1 MHSLRSRIVLFYVSL
16 LAVVLSL
23 SFALISA
30 ANLRISRQQATQDL
44 VVGERVFRRLLEQ
57 NARQLQQAA
66 TVLASDFAF
75 REAVATRDT
84 GTIISVLNNHGRRI
98 KAQVLM
104 LSAPDQRLLADTRH
118 ATSGSE
124 AYPFPALLQRAA
136 RDGGT
141 TAIAV
146 LDGQPYQLVV
156 VPVKAPVLIAWV
168 TIGFIIDDTAA
179 RDLHALSALQV
190 SFVGYENGRWSL
202 YSSTLPPALR
212 TELLAQPQLF
222 KASTQPLA
230 GETFQARLLALDPGQ
245 DTPVHALLQ
254 QSLNAEMAPFHAL
267 QRTLF
272 LLAAVS
278 LLVFFLAGHLI
289 ARSITRPLRTLAG
302 VARRIR
308 DGDYH
313 QSIASGS
320 DREISELG
328 ASLAHMQQ
336 AIAEREDH
344 ILLLAYQD
352 ALTALPNRARFNET
366 LHAALEDARHND
378 GALTI
383 LLLDLDRFQ
392 QMNDTLGHPVG
403 DRVLQTVAERLA
415 AVQPAPRLLARLGG
429 DEFALLFCAVAL
441 TECRPLIEAVAQ
453 LFETQI
459 EVDGRRLDVRA
470 SIGVA
475 AFPEHGAN
483 AIDLLRAADEAMYL
497 AKRSHSVFAIH
508 EPAHST
514 FRQEHLSLLGD
525 LKRAVE
531 NDELAL
537 HFQPKIDL
545 VTGVADQAEAL
556 VRWQHPQR
564 GFIAPAEFIP
574 FAEQTGYIR
583 DLTRWVL
590 RAATRQAGIWLAA
603 GLPIK
608 ISVNISTRDL
618 LDPTLPT
625 CIAECLQAAALP
637 ADLLCL
643 EITESGFMDNPA
655 QALTVLNGL
664 RSSGLGLSIDDY
676 GTGYSS
682 LAYIR
687 HLPVT
692 ELKIDRS
699 FVVDLL
705 TNPVDSMIVRS
716 TVELA
721 HQLGLMVVA
730 EGIEDEATGA
740 GLAALGCDRAQGYFY
755 ARPMP
760 AAAFETWYRKR

>member
-30 ANLRISRQQATQDL
+30 ANLRISQQQATQDL

-66 TVLASDFAF
+66 IVLAGDFAF

-98 KAQVLM
+98 NAQVLM
-104 LSAPDQRLLADTRH
+104 LSAPDQRLLADTRR
-118 ATSGSE
+118 ATTGSE
-124 AYPFPALLQRAA
+124 PYPFPALLRRAA

-168 TIGFIIDDTAA
+168 TMGFVIDDRAA

-190 SFVGYENGRWSL
+190 SFVGQETSRWRL
-202 YSSTLPPALR
+202 YSSTLPPMQRAA
-212 TELLAQPQLF
+212 LLAEPKLMTAAHQTL
-222 KASTQPLA
+222 S
-230 GETFQARLLALDPGQ
+230 GEDFQARLLALDPGQ
-245 DTPVHALLQ
+245 NTRVHALLQ

-272 LLAAVS
+272 LLAAIS

-289 ARSITRPLRTLAG
+289 ARTITRPLHTLAG

-313 QSIASGS
+313 QPIASGR
-320 DREISELG
+320 DREIGELG

-344 ILLLAYQD
+344 ILRLAYQD
-352 ALTALPNRARFNET
+352 ALTGLPNRARFNET
-366 LHAALEDARHND
+366 LHEALQEAGRVG
-378 GALTI
+378 GALSI

-403 DRVLQTVAERLA
+403 DRVLQAVAERLA
-415 AVQPAPRLLARLGG
+415 TLQPTPHLLARLGG
-429 DEFALLFCAVAL
+429 DEFSLLYCNVAGSD
-441 TECRPLIEAVAQ
+441 CRPLIEAVAQ

-470 SIGVA
+470 SMGVA
-475 AFPEHGAN
+475 AFPEHARD
-483 AIDLLRAADEAMYL
+483 AIDLLRAADEAMYR

-508 EPAHST
+508 DPAHST

-525 LKRAVE
+525 LKQAVE

-545 VTGVADQAEAL
+545 GSGVADEAEAL

-590 RAATRQAGIWLAA
+590 RAATRQAGQWLAA
-603 GLPIK
+603 GMPIK
-608 ISVNISTRDL
+608 VSVNISTRDL
-618 LDPTLPT
+618 LDPTLPS
-625 CIAECLQAAALP
+625 CIAECLQQAALP
-637 ADLLCL
+637 PGLLCL

-655 QALTVLNGL
+655 HALAVLNAL

-705 TNPVDSMIVRS
+705 NNPVDSMIVRS

-721 HQLGLMVVA
+721 HQLGLVVVA
-730 EGIEDEATGA
+730 EGIEDAATGA

-755 ARPMP
+755 ARPMT
-760 AAAFETWYRKR
+760 AAAFETWYRSR